1 MALLVLVFL
10 NLIKNVVAA
19 LIVINSA
26 ALIVVLDI
34 VQIVAWIVFQ
44 L

>member
-34 VQIVAWIVFQ
+34 VQIVACS
-44 L
+44 